1 MKLLTKI
8 NLVVVLFVAIVFL
21 AVFGILVVLG
31 GEVKVLGGILSGG
44 AVILTVALLFFIDI
58 LLQKKVFGPVAEYT
72 RFVKK
77 VSAGDLNQKIE
88 EIVNGDVG
96 KLGEAFNLM
105 MEKLREIDTIK
116 SAFNSVAA
124 HQLRTPLSGMK
135 WVLKYLLDGDA
146 GAMTQEQGEMLKR
159 GYETNEKM
167 IQMVN
172 NLLYV
177 SRIENGKFGYDFKEN
192 DFSRFL
198 DALRENSELAFKERG
213 ISLDIDNHVPVL
225 APFVFD
231 FGNLLIALQNI
242 VDNAIKYTPPNG
254 KVRIA
259 VDKEGDL
266 LKITISDNGVG
277 IPETELSKLFSK
289 FFRAS
294 NVVRLQTEGTGL
306 GLFITKNIILR
317 HGGTISVDSVEGK
330 GTTFTIHI
338 SLSLKKEP
346 LENGI

>member
-8 NLVVVLFVAIVFL
+8 NLMVVIFVALVFL
-21 AVFGILVVLG
+21 AVFGVLVLQG
-31 GEVKVLGGILSGG
+31 GEVKTLGLILSVAGTFLV
-44 AVILTVALLFFIDI
+44 AVLVLFLDI
-58 LLQKKVFGPVAEYT
+58 FLQKKVFGPIAVYT

-77 VSAGDLNQKIE
+77 VSEGDLNQKIE
-88 EIVNGDVG
+88 EISSGDVG
-96 KLGEAFNLM
+96 KLGSAFNVML
-105 MEKLREIDTIK
+105 EKLREIDAIK

-135 WVLKYLLDGDA
+135 WVLKYLLVGDA
-146 GAMTQEQGEMLKR
+146 GALTDEQKEMIKR

-177 SRIENGKFGYDFKEN
+177 SRIENGKFGYEFKEN
-192 DFSRFL
+192 DFSKL
-198 DALRENSELAFKERG
+198 LEALRENSDIVFKEHG
-213 ISLDIDNHVPVL
+213 IELDIDNHVPVL
-225 APFVFD
+225 PPFIFD
-231 FGNLLIALQNI
+231 FSNLLIALQNI

-254 KVRIA
+254 KVKIA

-277 IPETELSKLFSK
+277 IPEAELPKLFTK

-317 HGGTISVDSVEGK
+317 HGGSISVDSVEGK

-338 SLSLKKEP
+338 SLILKKES
-346 LENGI
+346 LDSDA

>member
-8 NLVVVLFVAIVFL
+8 NLAVVMFVALVFF
-21 AVFGILVVLG
+21 AVFGILALLG
-31 GEVKVLGGILSGG
+31 GEVKVLGVILSGG
-44 AVILTVALLFFIDI
+44 AVILMVTLLLFIDI
-58 LLQKKVFGPVAEYT
+58 LLQRKVFGPVAEYT

-77 VSAGDLNQKIE
+77 VSGGDLNQKIE
-88 EIVNGDVG
+88 EITSGDVG
-96 KLGEAFNLM
+96 KLGEAFNVM
-105 MEKLREIDTIK
+105 MEKFREIDTIK

-146 GAMTQEQGEMLKR
+146 GVMTQEQAEMLKR

-192 DFSRFL
+192 DFARFL
-198 DALRENSELAFKERG
+198 DSLRENSELAFKERG
-213 ISLDIDNHVPVL
+213 IELDIDNHVPVL
-225 APFVFD
+225 PPFVFD
-231 FGNLLIALQNI
+231 FGSLLIALQNI

-277 IPETELSKLFSK
+277 IPEAELPKLFFK

-294 NVVRLQTEGTGL
+294 NVIRLQTEGTGL

-330 GTTFTIHI
+330 GTTFTVRI
-338 SLSLKKEP
+338 SLLLKKES
-346 LENGI
+346 LEGGA

>member
-44 AVILTVALLFFIDI
+44 AVILTVTLLFFIDI

-213 ISLDIDNHVPVL
+213 IELDIDNHVPVL

-330 GTTFTIHI
+330 GTTFTIRI